1 MELNWSTFLLE
12 ILNFLILVW
21 ILKHFLYKPVLDI
34 LARRRTDIEEKI
46 AAAKRLNTDA
56 ESLKAEYEN
65 RLAVWDHERQQA
77 REELAQELNEER
89 LRQLA
94 DLQTILSQEREKA
107 VVADARQ
114 RVKTEHEIEH
124 RALKQG
130 ARFAA
135 RLLSQ
140 ASGPEL
146 ENRLV
151 TLLLDGLANL
161 PPDQTNALR
170 TQWGESS
177 EAISVA
183 SAYPLSTDQ
192 RQCLERVLAGIGDV
206 DSAVHF
212 EQDAE
217 LLAGLRITIGSW
229 VLNANVKDD
238 LGGFTEFAHVVS

>member
-34 LARRRTDIEEKI
+34 LARRRADIEEKI
-46 AAAKRLNTDA
+46 TAAKRLNADA

-65 RLAVWDHERQQA
+65 RLSVWDHERQKA
-77 REELAQELNEER
+77 REVLAQELNEER
-89 LRQLA
+89 QRQLEA
-94 DLQTILSQEREKA
+94 LQTTLTQEREKA
-107 VVADARQ
+107 AVADARQ

-130 ARFAA
+130 AQFAA

-140 ASGPEL
+140 GSGPEL

-161 PPDQTNALR
+161 PADQTSALR
-170 TQWGESS
+170 TQWGESP

-192 RQCLERVLAGIGDV
+192 RQCLERALTGVADV

-212 EQDAE
+212 EQDSE

-229 VLNANVKDD
+229 VLNANVKND
-238 LGGFTEFAHVVS
+238 LSGFTEFAHVVS